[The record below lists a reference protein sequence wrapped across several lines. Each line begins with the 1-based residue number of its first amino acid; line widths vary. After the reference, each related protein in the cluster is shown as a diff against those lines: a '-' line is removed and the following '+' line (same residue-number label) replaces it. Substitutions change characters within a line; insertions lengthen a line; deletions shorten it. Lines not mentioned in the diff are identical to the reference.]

1 MLIRVLITAT
11 LTLAASMIP
20 SSSQAQP
27 APLDVP
33 LLDVPY
39 LPQSEALCGA
49 AAIAMVMR
57 YWGARG
63 IYAETF
69 ADLVD
74 VEAEG
79 IRGTELIRALESR
92 GFAAMSFRGDLG
104 QIQTTL
110 EKRHPL
116 VALIEDRP
124 GRLHYVVIVGWRG
137 DRIIVHDPARAPY
150 RVVLL
155 EAFLRAWSVSGFWTL
170 VAQPGS
176 AAATFPPPQ
185 LEEEKGTSPSGGV
198 CAGMVEEGIRL
209 AGVGD
214 LPGAERVLDVAAA
227 DCPSDVA
234 PVRELAG
241 IHALKGDWV
250 GAARDARRALERDPN
265 DHHAIRTL
273 ATSLFLLDHEDE
285 ALDAWNRIGAPLV
298 DIADIRGLERTRFDV
313 VASALDLAPQ
323 TLLTRDSLA
332 RARRRLGALPTA
344 IGSRVTYEPDEHDRA
359 KVSAAVIERPLLP
372 TGLIP
377 LAATAARSISDRELT
392 IAVASPTGGG
402 ELWSGSWRW
411 WERRPRVALG
421 LAAPSPFG
429 GVLSLEAYTER
440 QSYGDRPSMLTER
453 RRGVVLNTADWL
465 TGTTR
470 LELSGAFDNWAAGS
484 TGSARAGLA
493 QLIGRARVTIDGA
506 LLAGAHRAALG
517 NIAAEWRSTEDRAGS
532 MWHARAGFSVTGNG
546 APLALWPGAGS
557 GQGRDVLLRAHPLL
571 DNGSIRGVFGQ
582 RLTHAGGEWRYW
594 LPPTLRA
601 FHVAPAVFVDLARAF
616 DVPRFGDGRAH
627 ADVGVGLRVAVPGA
641 GVLRVDLARGLRDGA
656 TTLSLGWS
664 R

>member
-1 MLIRVLITAT
+1 MAV
-11 LTLAASMIP
+11 SMIP

-57 YWGARG
+57 YWGATG
-63 IYAETF
+63 VYAETF

-74 VEAEG
+74 AEAGG
-79 IRGTELIRALESR
+79 IRGSELIRALESR
-92 GFAAMSFRGDLG
+92 GFAAMSFRGDLER
-104 QIQTTL
+104 IQTTL
-110 EKRHPL
+110 EKRHPI

-137 DRIIVHDPARAPY
+137 DRVIVHDPARAPY
-150 RVVLL
+150 RVMRS
-155 EAFLRAWSVSGFWTL
+155 EAFLQAWAVSGFWTL
-170 VAQPGS
+170 LAQPES
-176 AAATFPPPQ
+176 AAARFPPPQ
-185 LEEEKGTSPSGGV
+185 PEEEKGTSRSGGV

-209 AGVGD
+209 AGVDD
-214 LPGAERVLDVAAA
+214 LPGAERVLDLAAV
-227 DCPSDVA
+227 DCPSDPA
-234 PVRELAG
+234 PLRELAG
-241 IHALKGDWV
+241 IHALRGDWV
-250 GAARDARRALERDPN
+250 GAARDAGRALERDA
-265 DHHAIRTL
+265 DDRHALRTL
-273 ATSLFLLDHEDE
+273 ATSLFLLDQEDE

-323 TLLTRDSLA
+323 TLLTRDGLA
-332 RARRRLGALPTA
+332 RARRRLGSLPA
-344 IGSRVTYEPDEHDRA
+344 VIGSRVTYEPDEHDRA
-359 KVSAAVIERPLLP
+359 KVSAAVVERPLLP

-377 LAATAARSISDRELT
+377 LAATAVRSISDRELT
-392 IAVASPTGGG
+392 FAVASPAGGG

-411 WERRPRVALG
+411 WERRPRVALE

-429 GVLSLEAYTER
+429 GVWSLEAYTER
-440 QSYGDRPSMLTER
+440 QSYGDLASILTER
-453 RRGVVLNTADWL
+453 RRGVVLNAADWL
-465 TGTTR
+465 TGTTQ
-470 LELSGAFDNWAAGS
+470 LELSGAFDNWDAGS
-484 TGSARAGLA
+484 TGSIRGGVTRLMNS
-493 QLIGRARVTIDGA
+493 GSARVTIDGA

-517 NIAAEWRSTEDRAGS
+517 NVSATWRSTEDRAGS

-546 APLALWPGAGS
+546 APLALWPGAGT
-557 GQGRDVLLRAHPLL
+557 GQGRNVLLRAHPLL
-571 DNGSIRGVFGQ
+571 DDGSVRGVFGQ

-594 LPPTLRA
+594 LTPTLRA
-601 FHVAPAVFVDLARAF
+601 LHLAPAVFVDFARAF
-616 DVPRFGDGRAH
+616 DVPQFGDGRTH

-656 TTLSLGWS
+656 TTLSLGWW